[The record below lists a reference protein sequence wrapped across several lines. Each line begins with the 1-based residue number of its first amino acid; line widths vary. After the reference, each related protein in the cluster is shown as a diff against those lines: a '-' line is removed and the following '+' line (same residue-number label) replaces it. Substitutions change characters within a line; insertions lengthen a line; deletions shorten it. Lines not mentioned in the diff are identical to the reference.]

1 METSESP
8 EQQAQAPRC
17 LLCPQPKPASWCNGC
32 PRERDCHFV
41 DARVTGPADVL
52 IVTESPVIGRLV
64 DIQRIHMP
72 YNDDGGK
79 LIQAAISDLKTR
91 HSDLAMARVQ
101 KTYAVLCTSKDDP
114 NKDTIDRCKGFLHGS
129 ITKATEDKNKT
140 PVILAMGI
148 TAVRALGIKAA
159 KLKDVQSRILPGV
172 EINGV
177 QYTVV
182 VTMSTK
188 MLVSMAGMYN
198 IFVSDLTRAFQIAM
212 TDGIPKTA
220 PMDELTRNYIIPATT
235 AEARD
240 LCDLI
245 LGYSENNV
253 PPENWAIST
262 DTETNTLFPH
272 RDTLKMLCVSFAWA
286 TGRAGAIPLWHPET
300 PYDPQEVVEHVR
312 RLLASK
318 KPKSLHNAKFDLKV
332 FMKYGWQLE
341 NFIWDTML
349 AEHALEED
357 KKGQYGLKEMTRIN
371 YPEFAAYADHL
382 HEMLLKEEGDS
393 QLENIRKKA
402 KAAEDAKKE
411 TKKKKKGE
419 DGGFEKIPLKDLLPY
434 AAIDTDMT
442 RRISLR
448 QLARIKAEDT
458 KVREA
463 RELLRRD
470 RRARFPVPHLC
481 QAASPTKHVVQ
492 TEAVPLVPTL
502 ARMEFGGIRVDH
514 AYLANLQEKLGKVI
528 VDAEQQL
535 YAMAGKP
542 DLKLNSAAAI
552 ANVLFSEGFIHPE
565 TGQRTFY
572 PPVTFTAKGQM
583 QTTEKV
589 LKYLV
594 AKNECPFSA
603 KKLIYS
609 KAYKAK
615 NTFCANVGA
624 LSALDGFL
632 HTNYNIHGTATR
644 RLSSNDENMQ
654 NIPKELAGYS
664 IKKIFIPSDP
674 DSQVFVN
681 CDAKNAEVRIFSAY
695 SGDQA
700 LIQSINDGLDSHAYF
715 ASKIVEA
722 VRLEPGAA
730 TVLESMGL
738 DDSYPLTYEDFA
750 ARDEIGLTNKKYGK
764 MLDKFRTAVKRV
776 VFGILYGAGAAK
788 IAETIGISKSQAQAI
803 IDMLFVMF
811 PSIPGYI
818 EKTKWELHQMGFVE
832 TFFGVRRR
840 FAVKGAT
847 GYLRSR
853 AERQAV
859 NFKIQST
866 SSSIVLACLIAL
878 ENPLHRDIGGRL
890 LLTVHD
896 SIGFEWP
903 KKYLSQ
909 LPDFVN
915 YHLVEKTT
923 AKYPWLPVKFK
934 WDFELGPSYGECEK
948 YDAYM
953 NNIKKIEARNEAN
966 EAYTEEEVRLEL
978 ASPDEAGSGG
988 SAAA

>member
-1 METSESP
+1 METSQP
-8 EQQAQAPRC
+8 DEQQAATPRC
-17 LLCPQPKPASWCNGC
+17 HLCPHPKPASWCNGC

-41 DARVTGPADVL
+41 DARVNGPADVL
-52 IVTESPVIGRLV
+52 IVTESPVMGRLV
-64 DIQRIHMP
+64 DVQRIHMP
-72 YNDDGGK
+72 YTDDGGK
-79 LIQAAISDLKTR
+79 LIKAAVSDLKSR
-91 HSDLAMARVQ
+91 HADLSMTRVQ
-101 KTYAVLCTSKDDP
+101 MSYAVLCTSKDDP
-114 NKDTIDRCKGFLHGS
+114 NKETIDRCKGFLHGS
-129 ITKATEDKNKT
+129 IAKATEDKNKT
-140 PVILAMGI
+140 PVILAMGM

-172 EINGV
+172 EINGTT
-177 QYTVV
+177 YTVIP
-182 VTMSTK
+182 TLSTK

-198 IFVSDLTRAFQIAM
+198 IFLNDLTRAFQIAM
-212 TDGIPKTA
+212 SSGVPTTTPIE
-220 PMDELTRNYIIPATT
+220 ELTKNYIIPATA

-245 LGYSENNV
+245 LGYSENDV

-272 RDTLKMLCVSFAWA
+272 RDTLRMLCVSFAWA

-300 PYDPQEVVEHVR
+300 PYDPEEVVAHIK
-312 RLLASK
+312 RLLASR

-371 YPEFAAYADHL
+371 YPEFAAYADRL
-382 HEMLLKEEGDS
+382 HEALLKEEGDS
-393 QLENIRKKA
+393 QLDNIRKKK
-402 KAAEDAKKE
+402 KAAEDSKKP
-411 TKKKKKGE
+411 KKKKKGE

-442 RRISLR
+442 RRISLK
-448 QLARIKAEDT
+448 QLARIRVEDA
-458 KVREA
+458 KVREV
-463 RELLRRD
+463 RELLKRD
-470 RRARFPVPHLC
+470 RRAKYALPALC
-481 QAASPTKHVVQ
+481 KALSPTKHVVQ
-492 TEAVPLVPTL
+492 TEAVPLVPAL
-502 ARMEFGGIRVDH
+502 ARMEFGGVRVDRP
-514 AYLANLQEKLGKVI
+514 YLAQLQEKLGTV
-528 VDAEQQL
+528 VENAEKEL
-535 YAMAGKP
+535 YLMAGNP
-542 DLKLNSAAAI
+542 ELKLNHAADI
-552 ANVLFSEGFIHPE
+552 ANVLFSEGYIHPE

-572 PPVTFTAKGQM
+572 PPVSFTAKGQM

-594 AKNECPFSA
+594 ARYECPFSA

-615 NTFCANVGA
+615 NTFCANVDA
-624 LSALDGFL
+624 LSAMDGFL

-654 NIPKELAGYS
+654 NIPKELAGFS

-695 SGDQA
+695 SGDQD
-700 LIQSINDGLDSHAYF
+700 LIRSINDGLDTHAFF

-722 VRLEPGAA
+722 VRAEPGAKE
-730 TVLESMGL
+730 VLESMNL
-738 DDSYPLTYEDFA
+738 DDSMPLTYEDFA
-750 ARDEIGLTNKKYGK
+750 ARDDIAQIDKKYGK

-776 VFGILYGAGAAK
+776 VFGILYGAGPAK

-803 IDMLFVMF
+803 IDMLFRMF
-811 PSIPGYI
+811 PSIPSYI

-859 NFKIQST
+859 NFKVQST

-878 ENPLHRDIGGRL
+878 EEPLQRDIGGRL

-909 LPDFVN
+909 LSDFVD
-915 YHLVEKTT
+915 YHLVKKTT
-923 AKYPWLPVKFK
+923 AKYPWLPVQFK
-934 WDFELGPSYGECEK
+934 WDFELGPSYGELK
-948 YDAYM
+948 PYKTYM
-953 NNIKKIEARNEAN
+953 ENTQKIEKRNEAE
-966 EAYTEEEVRLEL
+966 EAYSEEEVRLEL
-978 ASPDEAGSGG
+978 ASTDEAGSGG
-988 SAAA
+988 TAAA